1 MAELKKIK
9 LLFKAKTQPA
19 AVVNGYRGNKRHI
32 TDVDGQMHSGYAKIV
47 DLIGEHIQTK

>member
-9 LLFKAKTQPA
+9 LLFKAKNTTSSS
-19 AVVNGYRGNKRHI
+19 GYRGNKRHI